1 MSKRC
6 GYVTLAAM
14 DLFDARTYG
23 PQPDDRQLSAWR
35 REWHRH
41 ARWLRSHHW
50 SARLVIVIGEV
61 AVAYLALVFGLLVGA
76 GLHG

>member
-1 MSKRC
+1 MSDRR

-23 PQPDDRQLSAWR
+23 PQPDDRQLSAWH

-50 SARLVIVIGEV
+50 SARLVIVT
-61 AVAYLALVFGLLVGA
+61 AVAYLALVFGILFGVGIR
-76 GLHG
+76 GF